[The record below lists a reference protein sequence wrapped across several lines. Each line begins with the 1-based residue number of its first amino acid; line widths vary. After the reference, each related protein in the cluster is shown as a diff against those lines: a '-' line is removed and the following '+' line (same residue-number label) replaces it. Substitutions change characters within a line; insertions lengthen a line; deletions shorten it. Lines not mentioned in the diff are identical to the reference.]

1 MKFIKIALIAS
12 FCIAVFT
19 ACSSDTDYCK
29 LQGNDTVGLIKNY
42 DKHNN
47 ADILTKTVLEKHLP
61 EMNGNVAFAS
71 VEILG
76 EENGKIYT
84 SNVYACYDS
93 SGRLVSRNTELAEF
107 DSTTDKDYR
116 YIDNDDI
123 YADINTFLPDSI
135 LQEKQEPAFDW
146 YVYTI
151 GLQTGDIDAQAEEYF
166 SK

>member
-76 EENGKIYT
+76 EENGKTTQAT
-84 SNVYACYDS
+84 SMPATTAPAGLS
-93 SGRLVSRNTELAEF
+93 QEIQSLRNLTVQLIKI
-107 DSTTDKDYR
+107 TD
-116 YIDNDDI
+116 
-123 YADINTFLPDSI
+123 I
-135 LQEKQEPAFDW
+135 LIMMISMQ
-146 YVYTI
+146 I
-151 GLQTGDIDAQAEEYF
+151 
-166 SK
+166 